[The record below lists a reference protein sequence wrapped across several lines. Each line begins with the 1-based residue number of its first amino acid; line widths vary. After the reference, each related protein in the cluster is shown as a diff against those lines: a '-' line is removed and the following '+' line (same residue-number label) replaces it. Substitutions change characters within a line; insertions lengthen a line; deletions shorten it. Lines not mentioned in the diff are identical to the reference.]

1 MLVIFTAQPNT
12 LSASHV
18 PPGHNV
24 VGAGRFL
31 DKESDDDGGRLPPAV
46 LRPARRAARVPD
58 GGGARAGD
66 RRAGLPWR
74 GRRRGGQGGPQ
85 GAPGAHGISSL
96 LPVGLVI
103 VIRVLSSDRG
113 AAALTDVFYLGG
125 RPDTVHR
132 AGGSPV
138 GVALFLLVIVMLLYY
153 RVSLF
158 GGDAGDDE

>member
-1 MLVIFTAQPNT
+1 MMADDYHQQYYGPRGAPHGFLMAVVLGLVI
-12 LSASHV
+12 
-18 PPGHNV
+18 
-24 VGAGRFL
+24 AGPVFL
-31 DKESDDDGGRLPPAV
+31 GEDGGEAV
-46 LRPARRAARVPD
+46 KEALKE
-58 GGGARAGD
+58 
-66 RRAGLPWR
+66 LL
-74 GRRRGGQGGPQ
+74 GPM
-85 GAPGAHGISSL
+85 GFLL